1 MSTGGAARMRACGRV
16 RRWRPRAP
24 RERFGVPRRARAGAA
39 ITHHTVTPSMNA
51 SAILAT
57 LLCTA
62 LAAPLAAQHAPA
74 AHWPER
80 AVRRDIPLGP
90 MIRRAYAAGTRD
102 STGAPGARYWQQS
115 VDYAVDGT
123 VATVHPASPVLPGA
137 TAAIDVDWEFEVPD
151 VPTGKR
157 GERMGRWGHELYQV
171 AQWYPQV
178 AMYDDL
184 RGWDTDQYL
193 GTAEFYNQ
201 YGSFDVKITLP
212 S

>member
-115 VDYAVDGT
+115 VDYAIDATLDVTTATLRGHEHITLHNTSPDTLSALVLRLYQNYFRAEESRNDYVTDITDGMKVERLTVNGAPVALGDESAYAVDGT
-123 VATVHPASPVLPGA
+123 VATVHPAS
-137 TAAIDVDWEFEVPD
+137 
-151 VPTGKR
+151 
-157 GERMGRWGHELYQV
+157 
-171 AQWYPQV
+171 
-178 AMYDDL
+178 
-184 RGWDTDQYL
+184 
-193 GTAEFYNQ
+193 
-201 YGSFDVKITLP
+201 
-212 S
+212 